1 MKKLF
6 LFLFASLLSV
16 SIFAENET
24 GKTKADAIPY
34 NWNTGIVV
42 TSEPNV
48 GKWYVVNL
56 DMTHGGIFYDKEYIQ
71 AWNQAHP
78 NPEDQIDI
86 KKVGKTV
93 QGNTDANITVVN
105 PLDEKVEV
113 DIAAYIADNEY
124 NHHYSLQAD
133 EAKSLNVG
141 AGMLVKMGNYKVY
154 LYLVMD
160 VEITP
165 AQAEVMDAV
174 HVNIEEAPA
183 NSVAFVPEP
192 FNWSGLTKTTPA
204 VGNIIPA
211 NKEVWLAVDWYDNID
226 HYNPLVPGSEE
237 YTLVLYAQTTSGA
250 PTTVYGG
257 LAMDCPATSIQ
268 EQSTDLSLNEIAHK
282 TLDPAILDMVP
293 GTVYVRLKA
302 DKELHVW
309 AAEVTQASVLP
320 ADPVFTIDGAIEI
333 EKNQTYQLNASSKYW
348 VDYSTLIAPEYYY
361 MQIELTNT
369 GAEVTLQGKAA
380 KNAQDLPEGKVYSVM
395 SHDVTIGAHQ
405 TLRKEIDNSILSNL
419 TTGDKVYAL
428 VTGGNSNISFKLVQV
443 CTEKDPCDPANVIPV
458 VIQASPDAQAIQ
470 AANTTEWYKVDITEA
485 LKEEV
490 KGDIELTLEAN
501 GEVSVNVDIA
511 TDCALGEPTQSYS
524 ATAESSSYT
533 LNYSLIKDVAP
544 AADGH
549 NYLYVRVNC
558 NKEITV
564 TGKLLTAIVYN
575 NGWVGGNEPTLE
587 KTVRIETNL
596 TIANGETVK
605 ALGLTLA
612 GGKITIE
619 NGGKLIVG
627 SEGIKGS
634 ETIDQITIEDGG
646 KLFIDPA
653 AETNNKPFITAKK
666 NIFLGK
672 ADDNADLDDYHAF
685 IALPIENREA
695 GLGAAMRYSH
705 WDYTAGWISSDKFRK
720 AFVGYNVFT
729 NEYDASYTTTPAN
742 LEVAFK
748 GQLAPNKNQ
757 TLVMPGRGWHAFGNS
772 WFDAIDVANIYN
784 QLGGATDD
792 EVAVHLY
799 VNEPKSINGAWFQD
813 NFYVPVTSAN
823 YTYVGAEYQKVAAMQ
838 GFFLYT
844 ESGKSITL
852 NYNSIYNA
860 NKTAAPAAKRATNNI
875 TSNVAVVLRGGN
887 RGDNVF
893 LVEGEGSNVHKMIS
907 DKLAIYAEDGLA
919 QVANS
924 NLIGTMLTIKTNEA
938 TEYTLSF
945 AWLKGETLYL
955 KDLEN
960 GNIIAMTEDTNY
972 TFTAEPNTVSERF
985 QVIGR
990 NNVVTGIENSAAI
1003 EGANK
1008 FIENGKVVIIKNGV
1022 KYNVLGA
1029 QL

>member
-16 SIFAENET
+16 SIFAEDPEQPT
-24 GKTKADAIPY
+24 GKTKSQAIPY

-56 DMTHGGIFYDKEYIQ
+56 DMSHGGIFYDKEYIQ
-71 AWNQAHP
+71 AWNDTCAVE
-78 NPEDQIDI
+78 NRIDI

-93 QGNTDANITVVN
+93 QGNTEANITVVN
-105 PLDEKVEV
+105 PLNEKIEV
-113 DIAAYIADNEY
+113 DITAYIAANEY
-124 NHHYSLQAD
+124 SHHYALQAK
-133 EAKSLNVG
+133 EAKALNVG

-160 VEITP
+160 VEITQE
-165 AQAEVMDAV
+165 QAEEMPQVK
-174 HVNIEEAPA
+174 VNIDEAPA
-183 NSVAFVPEP
+183 NSIAFVPDT
-192 FNWSGLTKTTPA
+192 FNWTGFGPTTSSE
-204 VGNIIPA
+204 GNIIPA
-211 NKEVWLAVDWYDNID
+211 NKEVWLYVDWNTNLDD
-226 HYNPLVPGSEE
+226 G
-237 YTLVLYAQTTSGA
+237 YTLKLHAQTTNGA
-250 PTTVYGG
+250 ATTVYGG

-268 EQSTDLSLNEIAHK
+268 EQSTELSLNEIAHK
-282 TLDPAILDMVP
+282 TLDPAMLDMVP
-293 GTVYVRLKA
+293 GAVYVRLQA
-302 DKELHVW
+302 DQPLHVW
-309 AAEVTQASVLP
+309 ATEVTEASVLP
-320 ADPVFTIDGAIEI
+320 SEPIFNTAGSVEI
-333 EKNQTYQLNASSKYW
+333 EKNHLYPLSGSDKYYVTYE
-348 VDYSTLIAPEYYY
+348 TLTDVPEYYY
-361 MQIELTNT
+361 MQVELTNNS
-369 GAEVTLQGKAA
+369 GAEVTLNGKAA
-380 KNAQDLPEGKVYSVM
+380 KNANGNVYSVM

-419 TTGDKVYAL
+419 ATNDKVYAL
-428 VTGGNSNISFKLVQV
+428 VTGGNENISFKLVQV

-485 LKEEV
+485 LKEAV

-533 LNYSLIKDVAP
+533 LNYSLIKDVEKAS
-544 AADGH
+544 DDH
-549 NYLYVRVNC
+549 YYLYVRVNC
-558 NKEITV
+558 DKQITV

-575 NGWVGGNEPTLE
+575 NGWVGGNEPTLA
-587 KTVRIETNL
+587 KSARIETDL
-596 TIANGETVK
+596 TIADDETVK
-605 ALGLTLA
+605 ALGVTLA

-729 NEYDASYTTTPAN
+729 NEHDASYTTTPAN

-852 NYNSIYNA
+852 NYNSIYDA
-860 NKTAAPAAKRATNNI
+860 NKNAAPAAKRATNNI

-945 AWLKGETLYL
+945 AWLNGETLYL
-955 KDLEN
+955 KDLVN
-960 GNIIAMTEDTNY
+960 GNIIAMTAENTY
-972 TFTAEPNTVSERF
+972 TFTAEPNTTAERF
-985 QVIGR
+985 QVVGR
-990 NNVVTGIENSAAI
+990 NDAPTAIENSEFI

-1008 FIENGKVVIIKNGV
+1008 FIENGKIVIIKNGV